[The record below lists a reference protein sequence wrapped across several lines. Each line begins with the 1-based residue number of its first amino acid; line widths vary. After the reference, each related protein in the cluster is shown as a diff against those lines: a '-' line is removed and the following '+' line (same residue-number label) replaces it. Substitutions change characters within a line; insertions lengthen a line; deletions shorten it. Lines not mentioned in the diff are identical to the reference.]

1 MNFELLHPA
10 DQIVMTMNRIYA
22 GGMTTTSGGNL
33 SVRDRDGNIWITPA
47 SIDKGSLTRADIMQV
62 KPDGSVTGPH
72 RPSVELPVHRNIY
85 QLRPDINAIVHAH
98 PASMV
103 AFSLVR
109 RSPNM
114 LLLPGVH
121 HICGEIGM
129 VGYNFPGSPG
139 LQRDLAAA
147 YAAGCSTALMDNH
160 GVICGA
166 NDLQKAYMMFETI
179 SDFGRIEIN
188 ARRLG
193 PLRSLSAEEI
203 ALDAVDHLPALGHLA
218 PEAPSNEECAARR
231 DMAAFIRR
239 ACRQKLFTSA
249 FGTFSLRLSDG
260 SLLITPHGKD
270 RLFIEA
276 EDLVRVKDGCC
287 EPGKLPSRSALLHE
301 RIYAK
306 NPGLNAVIIAQPVNT
321 MAFAVTGA
329 EFNTYFVPE
338 TYVSL
343 RNVERLPYAACNR
356 DIEGTASAIST
367 RTPVLIVDNQ
377 CAIVAGTD
385 MLSAFDHLEVLE
397 FTADAVIASKDLGDI
412 VLITKDEMQELI
424 DAFGL

>member
-33 SVRDRDGNIWITPA
+33 SVRDQEGNIWITPA

-62 KPDGSVTGPH
+62 KPDGTVIGPH

-109 RSPNM
+109 HTPDM
-114 LLLPGVH
+114 QLLPSVY

-166 NDLQKAYMMFETI
+166 ADLQRAYMMFETVTN
-179 SDFGRIEIN
+179 FGRTEIL
-188 ARRLG
+188 ARKLG
-193 PLRSLSAEEI
+193 EPRSLSLEEI
-203 ALDAVDHLPALGHLA
+203 ALDSETMPELGVLD

-239 ACRQKLFTSA
+239 ACDQKLFTAA
-249 FGTFSLRLSDG
+249 FGTFSMRLPDN
-260 SLLITPHGKD
+260 SLLITPHGMD
-270 RLFIEA
+270 RRYLEA
-276 EDLVRVKDGCC
+276 EDLVRVKDGKC
-287 EPGKLPSRSALLHE
+287 EAGKLPSRSVLLHE
-301 RIYAK
+301 KIYAK
-306 NPGLNAVIIAQPVNT
+306 NPELNCVIIAQPVNT

-343 RNVERLPYAACNR
+343 RNVARLPYAACNR
-356 DIEGTASAIST
+356 DIEATAAAISAK
-367 RTPVLIVDNQ
+367 TPVLIVDNQ
-377 CAIVAGTD
+377 CAIVAGTNL
-385 MLSAFDHLEVLE
+385 LSAFDHLEVLE
-397 FTADAVIASKDLGDI
+397 FTADAVISAKDLGEI
-412 VLITKDEMQELI
+412 VLITKDEMQELV

>member
-1 MNFELLHPA
+1 MKFEYMHPA
-10 DQIVMTMNRIYA
+10 DQIVTMMNRIYA
-22 GGMTTTSGGNL
+22 ASMTTTSGGNL
-33 SVRDRDGNIWITPA
+33 SVRDREGNIWITPA

-62 KPDGSVTGPH
+62 KPDGSWVGPH

-109 RSPNM
+109 RAPEM
-114 LLLPGVH
+114 DLLPSAR
-121 HICGEIGM
+121 HICGKIGM

-147 YAAGCSTALMDNH
+147 YADGCDTALMDNH

-166 NDLQKAYMMFETI
+166 GDLQKAFMMFETATH
-179 SDFGRIEIN
+179 FGRVEIH
-188 ARRLG
+188 ARKIGSPR
-193 PLRSLSAEEI
+193 RLSAEQI
-203 ALDAVDHLPALGHLA
+203 AIDADIVPELGVFS
-218 PEAPSNEECAARR
+218 PEAPGNEECALRR
-231 DMAAFIRR
+231 DMCAMIRR
-239 ACRQKLFTSA
+239 ACKQRLFSSA
-249 FGTFSLRLSDG
+249 IGTLSRRMKDG
-260 SLLITPHGKD
+260 SLLITPHGMD
-270 RLFIEA
+270 RDAIQP
-276 EDLVRVKDGCC
+276 EDIVRVKDGKC
-287 EPGKLPSRSALLHE
+287 EAGKIPSRSVLLHE
-301 RIYAK
+301 RIYQK
-306 NPGLNAVIIAQPVNT
+306 NPELDTVIIAQPPCT

-329 EFNTYFVPE
+329 ELDTYLVPE

-343 RNVERLPYAACNR
+343 RNIARLPYGTCNT
-356 DIEGTASAIST
+356 DPETTAETISAK
-367 RTPVLIVDNQ
+367 TPVLIIENQ

-385 MLSAFDHLEVLE
+385 MISAFDHLEVLE
-397 FTADAVIASKDLGDI
+397 FTADAVIAARELGEV

>member
-1 MNFELLHPA
+1 MKFELLHPA
-10 DQIVMTMNRIYA
+10 DQIVTMMNRIYA
-22 GGMTTTSGGNL
+22 GKLTTTSGGNL
-33 SVRDRDGNIWITPA
+33 SVRDREGNIWITPA

-62 KPDGSVTGPH
+62 KPDGSFVGPH

-109 RSPNM
+109 RAPEFRM
-114 LLLPGVH
+114 LPSAW
-121 HICGEIGM
+121 HICSEPGM

-147 YAAGCSTALMDNH
+147 YAKGCHTALMDNH

-166 NDLQKAYMMFETI
+166 GDLQQAFMMFE
-179 SDFGRIEIN
+179 SAVNFGRIEIN
-188 ARRLG
+188 ARKLG
-193 PLRSLSAEEI
+193 APRILSPEELAMDAI
-203 ALDAVDHLPALGHLA
+203 VLPELGALEPAA
-218 PEAPSNEECAARR
+218 PGNEECAVRR
-231 DMAAFIRR
+231 EMAAFIRR
-239 ACRQKLFTSA
+239 ACNQGLFTAAS
-249 FGTFSLRLSDG
+249 GVFSKRLSDG
-260 SLLITPHGKD
+260 ALLITPHGRD
-270 RLFIEA
+270 RASLEA
-276 EDLVRVKDGCC
+276 EDLVLVKDGRC
-287 EPGKLPSRSALLHE
+287 EAGKLPSRSLPLHE
-301 RIYAK
+301 RIYQK
-306 NPGLNAVIIAQPVNT
+306 HPELNTLIIAQPPCT

-343 RNVERLPYAACNR
+343 RNVARLPYAACNR
-356 DIEGTASAIST
+356 DLDGAATAISAK
-367 RTPVLIVDNQ
+367 TPVLIVDNQ

-385 MLSAFDHLEVLE
+385 TLSAFDHLEVLE
-397 FTADAVIASKDLGDI
+397 FTADAVISARELGDV